1 MSDPSPAP
9 PLPATAIAGAR
20 GPETADRLIHHFV
33 DRTAPRLRLPADPD
47 AWLQRAGDL
56 RRRTRALLLRGHP
69 PDAVDAPVP
78 VEWTATLQPSPDYR
92 IHKLRFEGYPGVW
105 MPALLYEPAG
115 VDARRP
121 PAAVPVVLDAVGHGP
136 AGHTAVYLQARRI
149 NLAKRGLLTLCLEL
163 GGRGESTNLI
173 DHNAQLLLDVVGQCG
188 AGVYYLIMKR
198 ALDLLL
204 GLPAAD
210 PKRVAMTGLSG
221 GGWQTIVLSSL
232 DERVT
237 VAVPVAG
244 HMPVFARRDRADIGD
259 AEQLPADLCTVA
271 DYDVLSALMA
281 PRPTL
286 FIYNTYDSCCF
297 QAHKAVPGTYGAA
310 RAAFEL
316 LGAGDRCALHVSE
329 EPGHHYGHDSRARL
343 YGWLNRHFGLD
354 TARADLPWGH
364 EALPFAELQVG
375 LPAERRSWAD
385 MASDRLR
392 ELRDREAA
400 GGGAPGGRAIDR
412 GAIDALLRWQP
423 ATVTAASVV
432 ESWYRPPPD
441 TAPVLPWAEPP
452 HGVPARGTLVEQL
465 VLEVDGVWPLPATI
479 ARLSGADE
487 CSILIGD
494 GAGAVR
500 GSTRGGACGRHA
512 GGAGIRGRPHAPP
525 RRPARLRPLE
535 PSAPVRPVAA
545 CARTAAARPA
555 GGATQPPSPGGCA
568 SDGAG
573 PSHDPDVRQG
583 RGGGGPVR
591 GGARSRCVR
600 GHRIRGIHAA
610 HLRRDRAVPLP
621 VRGQRAV
628 PVLPRSA
635 LDPGRGR
642 PAGGRRPGHRPRRQA
657 RSARLRRMPAVGPEP
672 SIGMN
677 G

>member
-20 GPETADRLIHHFV
+20 GPEAADRLIHHFV
-33 DRTAPRLRLPADPD
+33 DRTAPRLQLPAEPE

-56 RRRTRALLLRGHP
+56 RRRARALLLRGHAP
-69 PDAVDAPVP
+69 GTVDAPVP
-78 VEWTATLQPSPDYR
+78 LEWTATLEPSPDYR

-115 VDARRP
+115 VDARRA

-343 YGWLNRHFGLD
+343 YAWLNRHFGLD
-354 TARADLPWGH
+354 TPPADLPWEH

-385 MASDRLR
+385 LASGRLR
-392 ELRDREAA
+392 ELRDQEAA
-400 GGGAPGGRAIDR
+400 GGRAPGGRAIDR
-412 GAIDALLRWQP
+412 AAIDALLRWQP
-423 ATVTAASVV
+423 ATVTAAAVV

-452 HGVPARGTLVEQL
+452 HGVPARGALVEQL
-465 VLEVDGVWPLPATI
+465 VLEVDGTWPLPATI
-479 ARLSGADE
+479 ARLSDAAE
-487 CSILIGD
+487 CSILIGAGED
-494 GAGAVR
+494 GTLAERAFAAGRTLLHVDLL
-500 GSTRGGACGRHA
+500 GFGRLSPQPQYGLLLHA
-512 GGAGIRGRPHAPP
+512 LGRPLLGLQVAQLG
-525 RRPARLRPLE
+525 AIAEWLR
-535 PSAPVRPVAA
+535 SDGTGPVTIQTSG
-545 CARTAAARPA
+545 RTAAAVA
-555 GGATQPPSPGGCA
+555 LFAA
-568 SDGAG
+568 
-573 PSHDPDVRQG
+573 
-583 RGGGGPVR
+583 
-591 GGARSRCVR
+591 AR
-600 GHRIRGIHAA
+600 
-610 HLRRDRAVPLP
+610 
-621 VRGQRAV
+621 
-628 PVLPRSA
+628 
-635 LDPGRGR
+635 DPGAFTAIESGGSMPRTFDEIVQFPYRFDGSDQSLFCHGLRSTLDVADLLAAAAPVTVLDGR
-642 PAGGRRPGHRPRRQA
+642 LGV
-657 RSARLRRMPAVGPEP
+657 LR
-672 SIGMN
+672 
-677 G
+677 

>member
-9 PLPATAIAGAR
+9 PLPATAIAGSR

-33 DRTAPRLRLPADPD
+33 DRTAPRLRLPAEPE
-47 AWLQRAGDL
+47 AWMQRAGDL
-56 RRRTRALLLRGHP
+56 RRRARALLLRGHP

-78 VEWTATLQPSPDYR
+78 VEWTATLEPSPDYR

-115 VDARRP
+115 VDAHRTP
-121 PAAVPVVLDAVGHGP
+121 PAVPVVLDAVGHGP

-259 AEQLPADLCTVA
+259 AEQLPADLCTIA

-297 QAHKAVPGTYGAA
+297 QAHKAVPGTHGAA

-354 TARADLPWGH
+354 TPPADLPWEH

-385 MASDRLR
+385 MASGRLR

-400 GGGAPGGRAIDR
+400 GGRAPGGRAIDR
-412 GAIDALLRWQP
+412 AAIDALLRWQP

-441 TAPVLPWAEPP
+441 AAPVLPWAEPP
-452 HGVPARGTLVEQL
+452 HGVPARGALVEQM
-465 VLEVDGVWPLPATI
+465 VLEVDGTWPLPATI

-494 GAGAVR
+494 EEGAGA
-500 GSTRGGACGRHA
+500 GAHA
-512 GGAGIRGRPHAPP
+512 GARADATLAERAFRAGRTLLHVDLLGFGRLSPQPQYGLLLHALGRPLLGLQVAQLS
-525 RRPARLRPLE
+525 AIAGWLR
-535 PSAPVRPVAA
+535 
-545 CARTAAARPA
+545 
-555 GGATQPPSPGGCA
+555 

-573 PSHDPDVRQG
+573 PITIQTSG
-583 RGGGGPVR
+583 RAAAAVALFAA
-591 GGARSRCVR
+591 AR
-600 GHRIRGIHAA
+600 
-610 HLRRDRAVPLP
+610 
-621 VRGQRAV
+621 
-628 PVLPRSA
+628 
-635 LDPGRGR
+635 DPGAFAAIESGGSMPRTFDEIVQFPYRFEGSEQSLFCHGLRSTLDVDDLLAAAAPVTVRDGR
-642 PAGGRRPGHRPRRQA
+642 LGV
-657 RSARLRRMPAVGPEP
+657 LR
-672 SIGMN
+672 
-677 G
+677 

>member
-9 PLPATAIAGAR
+9 LLPASIIAGAR
-20 GPETADRLIHHFV
+20 GPEAADRLIHHFV
-33 DRTAPRLRLPADPD
+33 DRTAPRLRLPAEPE
-47 AWLQRAGDL
+47 AWLQCAGDL
-56 RRRTRALLLRGHP
+56 RRRARALLLRGHAP
-69 PDAVDAPVP
+69 GAVDAPVP
-78 VEWTATLQPSPDYR
+78 VEWTATLEPSPDYR

-149 NLAKRGLLTLCLEL
+149 NLAKRGVLTLCLEL

-210 PKRVAMTGLSG
+210 PQRVAMTGLSG

-310 RAAFEL
+310 RAAFDL

-343 YGWLNRHFGLD
+343 YAWLNRHFGLD
-354 TARADLPWGH
+354 TPPADLPWEH

-385 MASDRLR
+385 LASGRLR

-400 GGGAPGGRAIDR
+400 GGRAPSGRVIDR
-412 GAIDALLRWQP
+412 AAIDALLRWQP

-432 ESWYRPPPD
+432 ESWYRAPPD

-452 HGVPARGTLVEQL
+452 HGLPARGVLVEQL
-465 VLEVDGVWPLPATI
+465 VLEVDGTWPLPATI
-479 ARLSGADE
+479 ARLSDAAE
-487 CSILIGD
+487 CSILIGAGED
-494 GAGAVR
+494 GTLAERAFAAGRTLLHVDLL
-500 GSTRGGACGRHA
+500 GFGRLSPQPQYGLLLHA
-512 GGAGIRGRPHAPP
+512 LGRPLLGLQVAQLG
-525 RRPARLRPLE
+525 AIAEWLR
-535 PSAPVRPVAA
+535 SDGTGPVTIQTSG
-545 CARTAAARPA
+545 RTAAVVALFAAAR
-555 GGATQPPSPGGCA
+555 
-568 SDGAG
+568 
-573 PSHDPDVRQG
+573 
-583 RGGGGPVR
+583 
-591 GGARSRCVR
+591 
-600 GHRIRGIHAA
+600 
-610 HLRRDRAVPLP
+610 
-621 VRGQRAV
+621 
-628 PVLPRSA
+628 
-635 LDPGRGR
+635 DPGAFTAIESGGSMPRTFDEIVQFPYRFDGSDQSLFCHGLRSTLDVADLLAAAATVTVRDGR
-642 PAGGRRPGHRPRRQA
+642 LGVLG
-657 RSARLRRMPAVGPEP
+657 
-672 SIGMN
+672 
-677 G
+677 